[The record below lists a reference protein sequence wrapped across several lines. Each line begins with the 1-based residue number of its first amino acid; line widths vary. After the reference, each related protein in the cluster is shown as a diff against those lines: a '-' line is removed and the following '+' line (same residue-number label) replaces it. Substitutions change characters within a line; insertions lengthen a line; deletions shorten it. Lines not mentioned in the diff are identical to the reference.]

1 MLLLIEAAVLFTPTV
16 VVSGSVDELWTSDA
30 LVVVVIFVAVVVVVV
45 VDESLGMIE
54 LIQSM

>member
-1 MLLLIEAAVLFTPTV
+1 MLVLIEAAVLFSPTV

-30 LVVVVIFVAVVVVVV
+30 LVVVVIFVVVFDV

-54 LIQSM
+54 SIQSM